1 MSEPDDRE
9 RLNKLGSRLSALHQ
23 AEAEKEQA
31 YQATRASSS
40 SMGIGMRIG
49 IELIV
54 ATLAGVA
61 LGWFIDQ
68 KLNTKPIFMLAF
80 SVLGFTAGVMDV
92 LRILKGLD
100 SAVGYGRAT
109 REKNERDKQAE
120 KDAAKGVRD
129 DDDE

>member
-31 YQATRASSS
+31 YRATRASSS

-100 SAVGYGRAT
+100 SAVGYGRAV
-109 REKNERDKQAE
+109 RDKQAE